1 MDVGDVNLTFKQYL
15 RNQVSFEIKNDF
27 VTDVYGDNLDADLFR
42 EYLEAWEDPIA
53 YGLSHVGFGVNPKA
67 RWESLAFYDKKDVQG
82 TELRAWA
89 GNFLWSTGSNQYA
102 GRYTLDHFDLPMKN
116 CSIALDGKLVVEDG
130 KLLGQLC

>member
-1 MDVGDVNLTFKQYL
+1 M
-15 RNQVSFEIKNDF
+15 
-27 VTDVYGDNLDADLFR
+27 
-42 EYLEAWEDPIA
+42 
-53 YGLSHVGFGVNPKA
+53 
-67 RWESLAFYDKKDVQG
+67 QG

-102 GRYTLDHFDLPMKN
+102 GRYTLGHFDLPMKN